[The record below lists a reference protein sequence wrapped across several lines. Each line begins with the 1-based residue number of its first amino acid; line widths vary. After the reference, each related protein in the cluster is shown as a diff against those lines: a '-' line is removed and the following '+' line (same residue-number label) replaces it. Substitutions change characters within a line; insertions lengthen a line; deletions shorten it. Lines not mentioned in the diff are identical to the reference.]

1 MNMNFQFTLDIFFL
15 LIVLLLT
22 ALCYVLPVL
31 TRSSVYFAI
40 TIDPAFRSTLEARHI
55 LRGYRA
61 GVVLNAVL
69 ASALTALGMWT
80 RVAWLA
86 PAGVYWLALGN
97 YFAFLYGRKATA
109 PHHVRPTTVREA
121 ELVPRRERLPGGWL
135 AQLGPFFLLLAIAM
149 VLHRDWALIP
159 ERFPIH
165 WGSNGQP
172 NGFSDRTFFGVY
184 GILFIAAI
192 VCAVLALLALGIVYR
207 TRKVELGGP
216 GGARDSRVRRYN
228 AIALLCVEYVLAI
241 SMGGSALLPLR
252 GIPSPEAANA
262 PPQELL
268 WLMLLTLAVVAVA
281 IVLLLRAARTG
292 HERPATPSGHPVAVV
307 GDSTPDARWVGG
319 IFYFNRED
327 PSLIVEKRFGVG
339 YTLNFAHP
347 AAWVIIGALACLPLV
362 TMLLV
367 PHRR

>member
-1 MNMNFQFTLDIFFL
+1 MLDAFFL
-15 LIVLLLT
+15 LIVVLLT

-40 TIDPAFRSTLEARHI
+40 TIDPAFRATPEARHI
-55 LRGYRA
+55 LRGYHA
-61 GVVLNAVL
+61 GVLLNALL
-69 ASALTALGMWT
+69 AAALSVLGMWT
-80 RVAWLA
+80 RISWLA
-86 PAGVYWLALGN
+86 PAGIYWLALGN

-109 PHHVRPTTVREA
+109 PHHVRPASVREA

-135 AQLGPFFLLLAIAM
+135 AQLGPFFLLFMIAM
-149 VLHRDWALIP
+149 VLRRDWALIP

-165 WGSNGQP
+165 WGASGQP
-172 NGFSDRTFFGVY
+172 NGFGDRTFLGVY
-184 GILFIAAI
+184 GILFIAAL
-192 VCAVLALLALGIVYR
+192 VCALLALLAIGIVYR

-252 GIPSPEAANA
+252 GISSPEAANA
-262 PPQELL
+262 PPQGLL
-268 WLMLLTLAVVAVA
+268 WMMFLTLAVVAVA
-281 IVLLLRAARTG
+281 ILLLVRAARTG
-292 HERPATPSGHPVAVV
+292 HEKPATPSGQPAVAVV

-327 PSLIVEKRFGVG
+327 PALIVEKRFGIG

-347 AAWVIIGALACLPLV
+347 AAWVIIGAVACLPLV

-367 PHRR
+367 PHHR